1 VAWLEIIFEVEREQ
15 VEPWS
20 DTLLE
25 LGALSIN
32 AQDADA
38 ESLDEQPIFGEPGM
52 PHEVAWERNILS
64 ALVDDA
70 TDPDVMMRAVA
81 NQLDDAMPAYRV
93 VQVREQDW
101 VRVTQAQF
109 EPFAVGEKLWI
120 TPSWTRTPT
129 ANRLEIV
136 VDPGLAFGTGSHPT
150 TKLCL
155 RWLEQHMP
163 VGARVID
170 YGCGTGILAI
180 AAGKLG
186 AGELLG
192 IDIDPQALQASRYNA
207 QVNGQVLAVQD
218 TRQALPAAADIVVA
232 NILST
237 PLKLLAPLLA
247 SLVKPGGWLVMSG
260 VLERQIDEVAA
271 AYQSILPVRM
281 AACDEGWACLAGQ
294 RSSHTSA

>member
-1 VAWLEIIFEVEREQ
+1 MAWLEIIFEVEREQ

-52 PHEVAWERNILS
+52 PHESAWERNILS
-64 ALVDDA
+64 ALVDDT
-70 TDPDVMMRAVA
+70 TDADVLMRAVA
-81 NQLDDAMPAYRV
+81 NALQDALPDYRV

-109 EPFAVGEKLWI
+109 EPFPVGEKLWI
-120 TPSWTRTPT
+120 TPSWSRTDVS
-129 ANRLEIV
+129 NRLEII

-155 RWLEQHMP
+155 RWLEQHLQA
-163 VGARVID
+163 GARVID

-192 IDIDPQALQASRYNA
+192 IDIDPQALQASKFNA
-207 QVNGQVLAVQD
+207 EANGQTLHVQD
-218 TRQALPAAADIVVA
+218 TRHALPAPADIVVA

-260 VLERQIDEVAA
+260 VLERQVDEVAA
-271 AYQSILPVRM
+271 AYESILPVNM
-281 AACDEGWACLAGQ
+281 AASEEGWACLAGQ
-294 RSSHTSA
+294 RCR

>member
-15 VEPWS
+15 VDPWS
-20 DTLLE
+20 DALLE

-52 PHEVAWERNILS
+52 PHEIAWARNVLS

-70 TDPDVMMRAVA
+70 TDADVLMRAVA
-81 NQLDDAMPAYRV
+81 NTLHTALPEYRV

-109 EPFAVGEKLWI
+109 EPFPVGEKLWI
-120 TPSWTRTPT
+120 TPSWSRSTV

-155 RWLEQHMP
+155 RWLEQHVTP
-163 VGARVID
+163 GARVID

-192 IDIDPQALQASRYNA
+192 IDIDAQALQASCYNA
-207 QVNGQVLAVQD
+207 QVNQQNLQVQD
-218 TRQALPAAADIVVA
+218 TRQALPAPADIVVA

-260 VLERQIDEVAA
+260 VLERQVDEVAA
-271 AYQSILPVRM
+271 AYEAILPVRM
-281 AACDEGWACLAGQ
+281 AASDEGWACLAGQ
-294 RSSHTSA
+294 RCR